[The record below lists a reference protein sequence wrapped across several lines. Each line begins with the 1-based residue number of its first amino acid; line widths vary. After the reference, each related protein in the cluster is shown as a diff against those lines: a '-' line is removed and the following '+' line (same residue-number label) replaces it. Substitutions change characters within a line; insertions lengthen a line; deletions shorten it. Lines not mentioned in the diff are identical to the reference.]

1 MYTEKGYVSMD
12 VAAHQL
18 GLLAST
24 ASLAREVILPVL
36 TGYYSEDDVMAL
48 LGVARA
54 TLRCWA
60 SRKPRRGPPRTRAG
74 NRILYAKDA
83 FHDWLASREKAAA

>member
-1 MYTEKGYVSMD
+1 MD
-12 VAAHQL
+12 VAAHQRELL
-18 GLLAST
+18 GST
-24 ASLAREVILPVL
+24 AAPIQEVAAPSLP
-36 TGYYSEDDVMAL
+36 GYYSEDDIMAL

-60 SRKPRRGPPRTRAG
+60 SRKPRQGPPRTRAG

-83 FHDWLASREKAAA
+83 FHQWLASREKAAA